1 MIFHDHRNLEGQHAF
16 LSPSKYYWVDYTPER
31 LAEAYHNAKA
41 VTEGVELHDFA
52 RRCIE
57 RKVKL
62 PRKKVTLNLYVN
74 DAIKY
79 GLTPEQPLY
88 YSDNCFGTADAIGFD
103 EATQTLRIFDL
114 KTGSGRT
121 DMRQLKIYAALFF
134 LEYGSIMNREETPEI
149 ILRIY
154 QSKEF
159 REEIVSI
166 DEILEIADT
175 ITNFNILIEQF
186 KLE

>member
-1 MIFHDHRNLEGQHAF
+1 MIFHDHRDLEGQHAF
-16 LSPSKYYWVDYTPER
+16 LSPSKYYWVDYTPEK
-31 LAEAYHNAKA
+31 LEESYHNAKA
-41 VTEGVELHDFA
+41 VQEGVELHDFA

-57 RKVKL
+57 RRVKL
-62 PRKKVTLNLYVN
+62 PRKKDTLNLYVN

-114 KTGSGRT
+114 KTGRGKT
-121 DMRQLKIYAALFF
+121 DMRQLKIYTALFL
-134 LEYGSIMNREETPEI
+134 LEYGVDICEI
-149 ILRIY
+149 QLRIY
-154 QSKEF
+154 QNREF
-159 REEIVSI
+159 REERPSLDDIRVIAGIVV
-166 DEILEIADT
+166 EFDT
-175 ITNFNILIEQF
+175 LVEQF

>member
-1 MIFHDHRNLEGQHAF
+1 MIFHEHRNLEGQHAF

-31 LAEAYHNAKA
+31 LAEAYRSAKA

-57 RKVKL
+57 CKVKL
-62 PRKKVTLNLYVN
+62 PRKKATLNLYVN

-121 DMRQLKIYAALFF
+121 DMRQLRIYAALFF
-134 LEYGSIMNREETPEI
+134 LEYDIPIQEGDVMT

-154 QSKEF
+154 QNREF
-159 REEIVSI
+159 REEVV
-166 DEILEIADT
+166 DAVDILTVMDT
-175 ITNFNILIEQF
+175 IVNFDILVNQF